1 MFLLSKIVPTIVETT
16 TVVIISKM
24 KFQPMIPKMRKAPIF
39 GNCSPTPLSK
49 KGRKNIK
56 QQTENRPVF
65 TIGTIKLEIIKP
77 KTWFLFLKSLNDK
90 PASKP
95 AIVVF
100 NKQAMTV
107 PAGLIGIK
115 IANVE
120 GENKAIMPLK
130 KPTTAPESGPHI
142 AAANTIVIKDKLMF
156 TGPNCK

>member
-1 MFLLSKIVPTIVETT
+1 
-16 TVVIISKM
+16 M
-24 KFQPMIPKMRKAPIF
+24 KFQPMMPKMRKAPIF
-39 GNCSPTPLSK
+39 GNCSPTPLSR

-120 GENKAIMPLK
+120 GDNRANKPLK
-130 KPTTAPESGPHI
+130 KPKIAPDKGPYNTA
-142 AAANTIVIKDKLMF
+142 AMTIVTSDKLML
-156 TGPNCK
+156 TGPNCR

>member
-1 MFLLSKIVPTIVETT
+1 M
-16 TVVIISKM
+16 M
-24 KFQPMIPKMRKAPIF
+24 PKMRKAPIF

-100 NKQAMTV
+100 NKQAENLNRYIRKGGQV
-107 PAGLIGIK
+107 G
-115 IANVE
+115 VE
-120 GENKAIMPLK
+120 GRIQTRSYDDNQGLKRFITEIIADNVYFLESKGQGEEDAQMKPQSSKDDEDFNYSDVSISEENDLP
-130 KPTTAPESGPHI
+130 
-142 AAANTIVIKDKLMF
+142 F
-156 TGPNCK
+156 